1 MEVSVELITTLIIE
15 LRECIR
21 FDSVGAL
28 LHEYRQHMK
37 CPNTL

>member
-1 MEVSVELITTLIIE
+1 MVDTTGRIVYIAA
-15 LRECIR
+15 
-21 FDSVGAL
+21 AL